1 MDERDAT
8 NALGWVAAAS
18 AFAVYQFIAWVAR
31 RGQWA
36 RRRLPN
42 SPVPPPRFLGPF
54 SRSVAAFLLD
64 MRPVIAAVLPML
76 AGGAW
81 LIFCFAFILA
91 PLAVAYGPIWGAA
104 GGLVAATVGM
114 VSGIKVL
121 SAVGEEVRI
130 RDRYKAGV
138 LLAQMRSEGDR
149 RQGDPIAPR

>member
-31 RGQWA
+31 RGQWS

-42 SPVPPPRFLGPF
+42 SPVPPPRFLEPL

-91 PLAVAYGPIWGAA
+91 PLAAEYGPIWGAA
-104 GGLVAATVGM
+104 GGLVAAAVGM
-114 VSGIKVL
+114 VFGIKVL
-121 SAVGEEVRI
+121 IAVGEEGRI
-130 RDRYKAGV
+130 RDRYKAAS
-138 LLAQMRSEGDR
+138 LLAASRPEPTGRDGGSPTR
-149 RQGDPIAPR
+149 